1 MRPSA
6 TVRPLI
12 QPHLFCFM
20 NSCVMVET
28 SENAT
33 ALGDPT
39 SDQEDESEAKRAT
52 RTNSQTSKNSSDVQ
66 EVRATKTKEWITR

>member
-1 MRPSA
+1 
-6 TVRPLI
+6 
-12 QPHLFCFM
+12 
-20 NSCVMVET
+20 MVET

-52 RTNSQTSKNSSDVQ
+52 RTNSQTSKNSSDVH
-66 EVRATKTKEWITR
+66 EVAATKAKEWITR